1 MVTETAFRCA
11 AASEARDDLLAG
23 TASTTRAF
31 LLVEHPGPWGVTA
44 LTDARLPAG
53 LGAELKRRGA
63 EVGAKVLL
71 TRRPDG
77 ASRASEG
84 VRVFAAHAD
93 HATPWLETTVLD
105 RIEDAADLDL
115 AALVEGRSLGLTAY
129 DGPLVAV
136 CTHGRHD
143 ACCAERGRPVSQA
156 LAEAFPGETWEVSHL
171 GGDRFAANAVVLPH
185 GFYLGRLTPESARE
199 AVRLLRAG
207 EVPLEVLRG
216 RSGYALP
223 LQVAELALRRHV
235 DERRIDGVRFVS
247 RTRDGDRTEAV
258 LAVED
263 RTYAVVVETLR
274 GPDRALLTCR
284 AAEEGTVVRHRVHE
298 IRHLG

>member
-1 MVTETAFRCA
+1 MVSEPFRCA
-11 AASEARDDLLAG
+11 VASEARDDLLAG
-23 TASTTRAF
+23 SASTTRAF

-44 LTDARLPAG
+44 LTDARLPDG
-53 LGAELKRRGA
+53 LGTELKRRAA
-63 EVGAKVLL
+63 EAGAKVLL
-71 TRRPDG
+71 TRRPNG
-77 ASRASEG
+77 ASKESGG

-93 HATPWLETTVLD
+93 HAAPWLETTVLD

-115 AALVEGRSLGLTAY
+115 TALVEGRSLGLTPY

-156 LAEAFPGETWEVSHL
+156 LEEAFPGETWEVSHL
-171 GGDRFAANAVVLPH
+171 GGDRYAGNAVVLPR
-185 GFYLGRLTPESARE
+185 GLYLGRLTPESARE

-216 RSGYALP
+216 RSGFAPP

-235 DERRIDGVRFVS
+235 DERRLDGVRFVS

-258 LAVED
+258 LAVDD
-263 RTYAVVVETLR
+263 RTYAVTVETLR

-284 AAEEGTVVRHRVHE
+284 ADDESAVVRHRVTE
-298 IRHLG
+298 IRYTG